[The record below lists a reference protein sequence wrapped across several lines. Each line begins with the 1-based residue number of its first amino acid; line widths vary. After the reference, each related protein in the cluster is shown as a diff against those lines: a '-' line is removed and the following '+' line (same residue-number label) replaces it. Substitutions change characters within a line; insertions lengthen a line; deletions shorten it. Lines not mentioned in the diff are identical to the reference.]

1 MRDASVPDISV
12 IVPVH
17 RHWEI
22 VEVLLEALGGQ
33 TLAQDRFEVL
43 IVNNDAPAPPPPVA
57 LPKNARILPC
67 ETPGS
72 YAARNAGAAQAR
84 GKWLVFTD
92 ADCRP
97 VPGWLDALTGAMPQG
112 LRAGPVEMELP
123 PEPNAHAIYDLVRG
137 IPQARYVSH
146 GYATTANLA
155 VPREIFE
162 GLGGFDA
169 ARRSGGD
176 AEFCRRAGTRGYEL
190 CLVPGA
196 VVAHPCRT
204 NWEEL
209 ALKARR
215 VKGGQVRA
223 GSVRRRIFWTLRSLA
238 PPLRDTVYYLVSSH
252 PLRFRL
258 IAATVRF
265 RLWGVELAEVARLL
279 AGGAAE
285 RR

>member
-1 MRDASVPDISV
+1 MSGAEISV

-17 RHWEI
+17 RHWELLP
-22 VEVLLEALGGQ
+22 VLLEALS
-33 TLAQDRFEVL
+33 AQSARQDSFEVL
-43 IVNNDAPAPPPPVA
+43 IVNNDAPEAPPPLA
-57 LPKNARILPC
+57 LPENARILPC
-67 ETPGS
+67 EAPGS
-72 YAARNAGAAQAR
+72 YAARNAGAAEAQ

-97 VPGWLDALTGAMPQG
+97 VPAWLAALTVGPPEG

-123 PEPNAHAIYDLVRG
+123 AEGNAFAIYDFMRG

-155 VPREIFE
+155 APRWIFE
-162 GLGGFDA
+162 GAGGFDA

-176 AEFCRRAGTRGYEL
+176 AEFCRRRGVREHGL
-190 CLVPGA
+190 RLAPEA
-196 VVAHPCRT
+196 VVAHPCRAS
-204 NWEEL
+204 WEEI

-223 GSVRRRIFWTLRSLA
+223 GPLRRRVLWTLRSLA
-238 PPLRDTVYYLVSSH
+238 PPLRDAFHYLKSPH
-252 PLRFRL
+252 PFRYRL
-258 IAATVRF
+258 TAIGVRF
-265 RLWGVELAEVARLL
+265 RLWGVELAEIVRLL
-279 AGGAAE
+279 AGKPAE